1 MKPAGTP
8 EGSAALLSLV
18 EACKD
23 GEFGFHAAAATM
35 VDPML
40 RRLCQSYA
48 DQRAGFRRELGGE
61 LARLGLPTAAAD
73 PPVGPTGTG
82 TPLSAAPDES
92 ATLAELARRE
102 ASAEATYREAL
113 DRGIP
118 GPTTEIVERQHLQ
131 VQDARKHLAQLEQ
144 ALAGQ
149 I

>member
-8 EGSAALLSLV
+8 EASVALLSLV

-23 GEFGFHAAAATM
+23 GELGFHAAAATM
-35 VDPML
+35 VDPLL
-40 RRLCQSYA
+40 RQLCESYA

-61 LARLGLPTAAAD
+61 LARLGLATVAAGPQPDPTRNAS
-73 PPVGPTGTG
+73 
-82 TPLSAAPDES
+82 PLSTAPGES
-92 ATLAELARRE
+92 AALAELARRE

-118 GPTTEIVERQHLQ
+118 EPTTEMVERQHLQ
-131 VQDARKHLAQLEQ
+131 VQDALKHLAQLEQ
-144 ALAGQ
+144 ALAGH